1 MHDIYKRNGLSSST
15 SHHDR
20 QIPNFSRPSILFPK
34 QSKDFLSFLKFKEFS
49 CLALNSRLAQEPC
62 SSYRFPEKT
71 VREFVV
77 RDFFAGQMS
86 DVLPRAQ

>member
-62 SSYRFPEKT
+62 SSLQISGEDRSGIRGARFIFT
-71 VREFVV
+71 
-77 RDFFAGQMS
+77 
-86 DVLPRAQ
+86 DV